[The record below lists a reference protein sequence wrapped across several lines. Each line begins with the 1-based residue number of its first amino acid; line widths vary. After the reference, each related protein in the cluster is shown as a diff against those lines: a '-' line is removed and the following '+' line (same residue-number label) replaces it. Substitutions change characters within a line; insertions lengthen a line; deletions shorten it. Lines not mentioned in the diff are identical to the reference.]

1 MRSPRANMP
10 GFDKHVVRVAAAMAA
25 GGTEVS
31 ALRGALRGAV
41 HRQTLQLSDQRCATL
56 QVKSSAAAF
65 RSLTF

>member
-1 MRSPRANMP
+1 MP

-41 HRQTLQLSDQRCATL
+41 HRQTLQL
-56 QVKSSAAAF
+56 F
-65 RSLTF
+65 

>member
-41 HRQTLQLSDQRCATL
+41 HRQTLQL
-56 QVKSSAAAF
+56 F
-65 RSLTF
+65 